1 MRFQIRKPRYL
12 IKPDSKA
19 DKWLSKQ
26 FGSSLFS
33 YGEIISMFIPIMLD
47 QFFINFIGV
56 LTTSMISASSQE
68 SVSAVSLVSP
78 VYMMIFAIFNAV
90 SAGGTV
96 IVAQYKGKG
105 DNEKMRT
112 AAGQVVLATTTV
124 AIVCCAILVT
134 CAGPLVHIMF
144 GSADPVVIKKAQ
156 DYMVGVGISLIFHSF
171 YMGAFA
177 VFRGVGATKICLRLT
192 IIINLIH
199 LLGSVLFLNI
209 LKLDI
214 IGTALSLN
222 VARLIG
228 GAIAIWLLLHPHSV
242 LRVYPRD
249 IFKIC
254 WPVLKSVFKV
264 GIPFAIEQMF
274 FNGGSIL
281 VQMYIVTLGTLSVSA
296 NAVTNSAFAIIYS
309 AGLAVGTLAITIV
322 GQCIGADQKE
332 LAKWYGKKMILL
344 GTIVTLISIAIFMP
358 LMPLILMM
366 YQAPTETLSVI
377 YMLLITAIIPMPFFW
392 SISNVMPSVLRAA
405 GDATFTS
412 VVSLIT
418 MWVMRVGVG
427 YLLSITLGFG
437 VIGVWISMGLEWA
450 IRSLVFWIRYKSNR
464 WLTKKTIE
472 D

>member
-12 IKPDSKA
+12 IKPDSKL

-26 FGSSLFS
+26 FGSTLFS

-47 QFFINFIGV
+47 QFFINFISV

-112 AAGQVVLATTTV
+112 AAGQVVLATTSV

-134 CAGPLVHIMF
+134 CAGPLVNIMF
-144 GSADPVVIKKAQ
+144 GSADPGVIEKAQ

-192 IIINLIH
+192 IIINVIH
-199 LLGSVLFLNI
+199 LLGSILFLNI
-209 LKLDI
+209 MKLDI
-214 IGTALSLN
+214 VGTALSLN
-222 VARLIG
+222 VARFIG

-264 GIPFAIEQMF
+264 GIPFAIEQVF

-281 VQMYIVTLGTLSVSA
+281 VQMYIVTLGTVSVSA
-296 NAVTNSAFAIIYS
+296 NAVTNSAFAIVYS

-322 GQCIGADQKE
+322 GQCIGAGQKE

-344 GTIVTLISIAIFMP
+344 GTIVVLLSIAVFMP

-366 YQAPTETLSVI
+366 YQAPADTLSII
-377 YMLLITAIIPMPFFW
+377 YVLLITAIIPMPFFW
-392 SISNVMPSVLRAA
+392 PTSNVMPSVLRAA
-405 GDATFTS
+405 GDATFS
-412 VVSLIT
+412 SIVSLIT

-437 VIGVWISMGLEWA
+437 VIGVWIAMGLEWA
-450 IRSLVFWIRYKSNR
+450 VRTLIFWIRYKSNR